1 MELITIFATS
11 GREDISFLT
20 KFLEILTEE
29 QKRKISKGYK
39 RALSRKK
46 RNKCL
51 KRCSTLLITKEM
63 KSKIKVNLLFID
75 YRLVDIKKAWGG
87 WQAQILMVGY
97 GTLVQ
102 GRDLATPNSPGSSI
116 SR

>member
-46 RNKCL
+46 
-51 KRCSTLLITKEM
+51 KE
-63 KSKIKVNLLFID
+63 
-75 YRLVDIKKAWGG
+75 
-87 WQAQILMVGY
+87 
-97 GTLVQ
+97 
-102 GRDLATPNSPGSSI
+102 
-116 SR
+116 